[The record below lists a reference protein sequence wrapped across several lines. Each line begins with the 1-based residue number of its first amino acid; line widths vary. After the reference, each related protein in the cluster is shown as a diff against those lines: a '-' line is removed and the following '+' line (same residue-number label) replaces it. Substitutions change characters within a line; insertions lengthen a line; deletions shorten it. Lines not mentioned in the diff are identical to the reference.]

1 MSGAVSKESFSRFP
15 VHQCSFFDQYRG
27 FDNSQRWL
35 FVVKL
40 RLRKIEFNR
49 LESTIPTVRSDL
61 HRERDRRLIAPIT
74 KAPYQR
80 VALAPKR
87 YESLDPTR
95 SIGSRRIW
103 QNAAARF
110 GN

>member
-61 HRERDRRLIAPIT
+61 HRERDRRLIAPNNESAVSAGGT
-74 KAPYQR
+74 RTEEVRELRPY
-80 VALAPKR
+80 ALNR
-87 YESLDPTR
+87 ESSDMAER
-95 SIGSRRIW
+95 GSAVR
-103 QNAAARF
+103 
-110 GN
+110 